1 MLFVSRQWSLNKN
14 FKLVLFNASYVRIKF
29 IACTITYWK
38 CVYFL
43 VKFSL
48 YIGMSLRCNA
58 KQLLWY
64 ITFNRLSISICD
76 CSGIKLIWKYIRVCS
91 VCTFHFK
98 MCSNGW
104 EQDAMPTGTAVVV
117 IYYFEITFSCIFLCI
132 IAKMHTWFWFIRLSL
147 TTRHMLLLQ

>member
-1 MLFVSRQWSLNKN
+1 MSIKEGIRLRVKIPNSMLFVSRQWSLYKN
-14 FKLVLFNASYVRIKF
+14 FKLFLLNASYVRIKF
-29 IACTITYWK
+29 IA
-38 CVYFL
+38 FSDL

-104 EQDAMPTGTAVVV
+104 EKDAMPTGTPVVV
-117 IYYFEITFSCIFLCI
+117 IYYFEITFSCIFL
-132 IAKMHTWFWFIRLSL
+132 F
-147 TTRHMLLLQ
+147 